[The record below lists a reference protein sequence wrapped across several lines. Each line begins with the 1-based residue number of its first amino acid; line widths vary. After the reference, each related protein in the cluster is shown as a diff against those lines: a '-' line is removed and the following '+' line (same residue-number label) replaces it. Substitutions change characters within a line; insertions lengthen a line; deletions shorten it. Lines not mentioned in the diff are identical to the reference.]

1 MVSPRLRAG
10 FFCFWPH
17 FLTRTFFFEGEHEAI
32 FSGVTP
38 AWGKSSVW
46 IFQVSPSV
54 LCPQSSRLQLPH
66 LVACGFTA
74 EVECSWLNP
83 PSTLCAPNSAWL
95 TGNPLPSPPT
105 RSHSEWRSSLLWS
118 PQQWVAVKIVLGFS
132 WSHGAGGGRC
142 PLLEESPATCCQE
155 PWLGEASAAPGRR
168 VAAAQ
173 METRSAPRTDCL
185 IYFKIK
191 QMAVVGFV

>member
-1 MVSPRLRAG
+1 MFCFLAPWVTTTSLEGHGATFSRGTPAGGGRGDDTLCLDISGVSPTQAG
-10 FFCFWPH
+10 CSCPTWWPVASQ
-17 FLTRTFFFEGEHEAI
+17 LMWSAP
-32 FSGVTP
+32 S
-38 AWGKSSVW
+38 
-46 IFQVSPSV
+46 SPSEPSKHP
-54 LCPQSSRLQLPH
+54 LSTTLSGAGGESPAISSNQKPQ
-66 LVACGFTA
+66 
-74 EVECSWLNP
+74 
-83 PSTLCAPNSAWL
+83 
-95 TGNPLPSPPT
+95 
-105 RSHSEWRSSLLWS
+105 WRSLLWS

-168 VAAAQ
+168 AAAAQ